1 MNSQQVNESQVQG
14 IIAIILALAFLIE
27 IYADANGLFVWELF

>member
-1 MNSQQVNESQVQG
+1 MNSQQVSESQVQG
-14 IIAIILALAFLIE
+14 IIAIVLALVFFIE